1 MSEVA
6 GLPAR
11 IMAFAAPLRAKL
23 EGSSKSTRILLAGTL
38 GTMLLLGAYFAVR
51 GAYEPY
57 APLYK
62 GLEREDAAGVVA
74 KLREQKVPYRLGDN
88 GASIEIPESKLND
101 VRLDLAGSGLP
112 RGTGV
117 GFESFDKMRLGATDF
132 EQRVLF
138 RRSLE
143 GELARTIN
151 SMTQVQ
157 TARVHL
163 VMPEKSVFVSKN
175 EPASASVVLLLKSG
189 QQLGPREVTGI
200 VNTIAS
206 SVPTLTKDR
215 VSIVTTDGQTLHRPR
230 GNANDPGA
238 PDEDRNELQARTVES
253 TLEDRARQLLERVV
267 GPGHVDVRV
276 TAEVD
281 NARIERIEDRY
292 DPTHSAVRS
301 EEKTTERSNPHETA
315 SGVPGAESNIP
326 TGNKGAA
333 GADGGAPALGEG
345 GQARETQTR
354 NFELDHVF
362 EKRIANGGTIK
373 RLAVAVVFDGVRHDP
388 NGPTVPRSQEE
399 LDKFA
404 ALVRGA
410 VGIDDRRGDS
420 VSVQSIPFLE
430 EPKPV
435 VAAEVPSGM
444 PLKIPPKYAR
454 FAPAAGAGIVVLGI
468 LAAVTLRR
476 RSKKK
481 KAKRAKELATT
492 AEAAST
498 TKTLADDESKQ
509 LASEGDP
516 LTADLSGDELR
527 KAVEARAVEDPAT
540 AALVLRAWLKSVVLP
555 APVVSEPGRKA
566 A

>member
-1 MSEVA
+1 
-6 GLPAR
+6 
-11 IMAFAAPLRAKL
+11 MAFAAPLRAKL
-23 EGSSKSTRILLAGTL
+23 EGTSKGTRVLLAGTL

-62 GLEREDAAGVVA
+62 GLEREDAAAVVA
-74 KLREQKVPYRLGDN
+74 KLREQKIPYRLADN
-88 GASIEIPESKLND
+88 GASIEIPDSRLND
-101 VRLDLAGSGLP
+101 VRLDLASSGLP

-143 GELARTIN
+143 GELGRTIN

-175 EPASASVVLLLKSG
+175 EPASASVVLLLKAG
-189 QQLGPREVTGI
+189 QQLGPREVAGI

-206 SVPTLTKDR
+206 SVPSLTKDR

-230 GNANDPGA
+230 SNPNDPGA
-238 PDEDRNELQARTVES
+238 PDEDRSELQARTVES

-326 TGNKGAA
+326 TGNRATA
-333 GADGGAPALGEG
+333 GADGGTQPALGEG

-362 EKRIANGGTIK
+362 EKRIASGGTIK
-373 RLAVAVVFDGVRHDP
+373 RLAVAVVFDGVRQDP

-435 VAAEVPSGM
+435 VPAEVPSAM
-444 PLKIPPKYAR
+444 PLKLPPKYAR
-454 FAPAAGAGIVVLGI
+454 FVPVAGAAAVVLGI
-468 LAAVTLRR
+468 LAAVLLRR
-476 RSKKK
+476 RSNKK
-481 KAKRAKELATT
+481 KAKLAQNQATS
-492 AEAAST
+492 AEVAST
-498 TKTLADDESKQ
+498 AKALAEKQESDN
-509 LASEGDP
+509 LTGESDP